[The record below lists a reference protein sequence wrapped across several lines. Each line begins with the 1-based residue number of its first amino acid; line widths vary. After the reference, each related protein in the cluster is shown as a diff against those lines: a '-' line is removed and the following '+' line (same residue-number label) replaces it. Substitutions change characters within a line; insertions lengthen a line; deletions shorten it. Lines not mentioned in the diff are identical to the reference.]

1 MEGEV
6 RVRKGRLERERRQ
19 THKVPSLTVYLP
31 NNPPPGP
38 PPRRSSR
45 FPALGWSGMPKY
57 AFPILSR
64 YLHKRKRT
72 NSRVEPLDKG
82 SLIPKSS

>member
-1 MEGEV
+1 MEGEVMEGEV
-6 RVRKGRLERERRQ
+6 REERGSRQ
-19 THKVPSLTVYLP
+19 DGHTHQAPSLTVHLP
-31 NNPPPGP
+31 SNPPPGP

-64 YLHKRKRT
+64 Y
-72 NSRVEPLDKG
+72 
-82 SLIPKSS
+82 